1 MVATNLTDDRPLT
14 IEDLDLIPDDG
25 NRYEIM
31 QGELI
36 VSPVPNDTHQLV
48 LGRLH
53 TELLAA
59 ANSSR
64 FGWVRLGP
72 RDVRLSENDV
82 VEPDLYAFRNVQRGQ
97 STERVFYGAPA
108 FVIEIISLS
117 SATNDRVRKAS
128 LYMNTEVEEYWVV
141 DPFAKRILVHLLN
154 RKGANPEIF
163 IDRPVR
169 SHILPSFEVDLAEL
183 FAPELDSYE

>member
-1 MVATNLTDDRPLT
+1 MVATRVTDDRPLT

-36 VSPVPNDTHQLV
+36 VSPAPNDTHQLV
-48 LGRLH
+48 LGRLYIA
-53 TELLAA
+53 LLSA
-59 ANSSR
+59 ANLSN
-64 FGWVRLGP
+64 FGLVRLGP
-72 RDVRLSENDV
+72 RDVRLSESDV
-82 VEPDLYAFRNVQRGQ
+82 VEPDLFAFRNVQRGQ

-108 FVIEIISLS
+108 FVVEIMSPS
-117 SATNDRVRKAS
+117 SAVNDRVRKAS
-128 LYMNTEVEEYWVV
+128 LYMNTKVEEYWVV

-154 RKGANPEIF
+154 RQGANPEIF

-169 SHILPSFEVDLAEL
+169 SHIIPTFEVDLTEL
-183 FAPELDSYE
+183 FAPEPESGE